1 MTLNSGHPPHKHKV
15 LIVGHKV
22 PKDQTVGPVL
32 EDLGLGFIHDETGEE
47 GLESVR
53 KATTPF
59 SLVLCDQ
66 RMPGMKGS
74 QFLAKVKEI
83 SPETIRVLITGYS
96 DIKTIIRAVNKGAVQ
111 RYISKPLKND
121 DITQTIR
128 SGIAQYEKY
137 LESQQLYGVA
147 KKQNKKLYELN
158 CELMEATKATEK
170 KLTRLEKEILTIA
183 AQLKQKTA
191 QRPLTQAQAVGLVVK
206 CIDAIPG
213 DSQKELN
220 FLYEKSIQTL
230 YKHFEELA
238 LRNGIEMPDPLGQG
252 ENHD

>member
-1 MTLNSGHPPHKHKV
+1 MA
-15 LIVGHKV
+15 HKV

-170 KLTRLEKEILTIA
+170 NSPV
-183 AQLKQKTA
+183 LK
-191 QRPLTQAQAVGLVVK
+191 R
-206 CIDAIPG
+206 
-213 DSQKELN
+213 
-220 FLYEKSIQTL
+220 KS
-230 YKHFEELA
+230 
-238 LRNGIEMPDPLGQG
+238 
-252 ENHD
+252 